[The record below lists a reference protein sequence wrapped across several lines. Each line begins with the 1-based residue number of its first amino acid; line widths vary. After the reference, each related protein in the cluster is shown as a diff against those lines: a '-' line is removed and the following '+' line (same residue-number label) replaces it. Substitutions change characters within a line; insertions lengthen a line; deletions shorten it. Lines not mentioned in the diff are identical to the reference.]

1 MYYVLQVEDTNS
13 VAHKKG
19 QKTSETYEPKALNRL
34 TVRVCVPACVYVCV
48 CV

>member
-34 TVRVCVPACVYVCV
+34 TVRVCVCLCV